1 MTPTEGNSV
10 NKLCAAVALACAF
23 AAPAAASE
31 PSIQRAET
39 VVQRAETV
47 VQRAETVV
55 QRAEAAA
62 RQAVAPLVVERAL
75 CIRQV
80 RRRVVCFLAHPDAGT
95 QECRSVVLVRARR
108 ARVLQT
114 NVCFEFRKVTP

>member
-1 MTPTEGNSV
+1 MTPTEGNRV
-10 NKLCAAVALACAF
+10 NRLCAAVALACAF

-39 VVQRAETV
+39 VVQRAE
-47 VQRAETVV
+47 
-55 QRAEAAA
+55 AAA

-75 CIRQV
+75 CIKQA
-80 RRRVVCFLAHPDAGT
+80 RRRLVCFLAHPDAGT
-95 QECRSVVLVRARR
+95 QQCRSVVLVRARR
-108 ARVLQT
+108 VRVLQA